1 MTSFQSRMVSNLFES
16 FGYGEFNLFDVSS
29 VMETTV
35 GNVKITV
42 DKLVKTQV
50 LINHDNGFF
59 SIKGVES

>member
-16 FGYGEFNLFDVSS
+16 FGYGEFSLFDVSS

-35 GNVKITV
+35 GNVKMTI
-42 DKLVKTQV
+42 DKLVNNGV

-59 SIKGVES
+59 SVKG